1 MKKKIFIATIALA
14 LSTLACSIFV
24 GGPSY
29 PSTPIPVS
37 TDAAQS
43 LHDQVRQAATAGA
56 QSGTIT
62 LQITE
67 SQLTS
72 YLANYLSSQPNPLIT
87 NPQVLLQNGQMQ
99 IFGRAQ
105 QGMFTANVSITMQ
118 VSVDA
123 NGQPQ
128 INITQTD
135 FGPLPAPQGLNEAI
149 SSLIQQAYTGSLG
162 PAATGFRLESI
173 TIADGVMTVS
183 GRVK

>member
-1 MKKKIFIATIALA
+1 MKKKIFLA
-14 LSTLACSIFV
+14 IITLTFSTLACSIFV
-24 GGPSY
+24 GGPAY
-29 PSTPIPVS
+29 PPTSVPVS

-43 LHDQVRQAATAGA
+43 LHDQVQQAATAGA
-56 QSGTIT
+56 QSGTIS

-72 YLANYLSSQPNPLIT
+72 YLANYLASQPNPLIT
-87 NPQVLLQNGQMQ
+87 NPQVLLRNGQMQ
-99 IFGRAQ
+99 VFGQAQ

-128 INITQTD
+128 IDITKTD
-135 FGPLPAPQGLNEAI
+135 FGPLPAPQGLNDAA
-149 SSLIQQAYTGSLG
+149 SSLIQQAFTGSLG